1 MEDIRSHDQNRTSG
15 KLYDGCKEGM
25 MITKFESQNGEER
38 QNGCEECQLNSIYAI
53 AEIKLASALS
63 P

>member
-1 MEDIRSHDQNRTSG
+1 
-15 KLYDGCKEGM
+15 